1 MCWSATADVAAGT
14 VIGAIGVTCVAR
26 ARRVRDLPLAALP
39 LLLGAHQIVES
50 LVWHANGGTGPAT
63 VAWAVIA
70 MPLLAL
76 WVPLGV
82 LSAAPP
88 GARLRLAVP
97 VAAGLAT
104 AIVLAVCLAE
114 KAPVADIRGH
124 TVGYAVDI
132 PYPPL
137 LIAGYLVATVGALLL
152 SADRMLRLLGVL
164 TGVGAAVCVAVWRL
178 EFVSTWCAFAAL
190 VSVVIF
196 AWVRRPAARPGHAER
211 LTGAVG

>member
-1 MCWSATADVAAGT
+1 M
-14 VIGAIGVTCVAR
+14 
-26 ARRVRDLPLAALP
+26 
-39 LLLGAHQIVES
+39 
-50 LVWHANGGTGPAT
+50 
-63 VAWAVIA
+63 
-70 MPLLAL
+70 

-88 GARLRLAVP
+88 DARLRLALP

-104 AIVLAVCLAE
+104 AIVLAVCLVE

-132 PYPPL
+132 PFPPL

-152 SADRMLRLLGVL
+152 SVDRMLRLLGVL

-178 EFVSTWCAFAAL
+178 EFVSTWCAFAAV
-190 VSVVIF
+190 VSVVLF
-196 AWVRRPAARPGHAER
+196 AWVGRPGADHAPGTGNTER
-211 LTGAVG
+211 FPPAVG